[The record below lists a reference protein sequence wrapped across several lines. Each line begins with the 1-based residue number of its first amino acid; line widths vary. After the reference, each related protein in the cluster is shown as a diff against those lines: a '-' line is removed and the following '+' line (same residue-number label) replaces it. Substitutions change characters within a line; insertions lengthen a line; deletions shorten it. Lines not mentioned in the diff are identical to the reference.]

1 MPKKNAATRGIKD
14 FTSNIDKPG
23 LIIINTPTKPIKIAI
38 QIFNETFSLKI
49 IADKATTIIGVN
61 DAILCASAKVR
72 YRNDKTKQPDS
83 NNDNILLKNCNF
95 KLLEI

>member
-14 FTSNIDKPG
+14 FASNIDSPG
-23 LIIINTPTKPIKIAI
+23 LIIINTPIKLINIAI

-49 IADKATTIIGVN
+49 MADKATTIIGVK

-72 YRNDKTKQPDS
+72 YRNDKTKHPDS
-83 NNDNILLKNCNF
+83 SNDNTLLKNCNF
-95 KLLEI
+95 KLFEM